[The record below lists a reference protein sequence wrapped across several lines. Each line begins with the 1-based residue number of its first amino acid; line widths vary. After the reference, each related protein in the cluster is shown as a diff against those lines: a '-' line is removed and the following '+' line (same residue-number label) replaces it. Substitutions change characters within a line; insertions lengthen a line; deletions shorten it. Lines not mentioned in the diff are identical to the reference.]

1 MLKDHLVGRDQT
13 MQKHKAIPMIV
24 ILIMLM
30 AGISTAEMTM
40 QAGAGG
46 PSGVYTT
53 GSIYIASTPAGA
65 SATLDGGQ
73 AQLFTPG
80 TFKGV
85 EPGSHKVVIA
95 LQGFQPY
102 TTTVKVTTGTT
113 QNVFASLLPV
123 TSPGGLS
130 VSSTPKGA
138 GLYVDDLYMGK
149 TNQIVGNLAA
159 GPHTVKITEAGYE
172 TWHDTV
178 TVKSGEILPVTA
190 ILIEESAPAHGDLLV
205 SSTPSGASVYVDGD
219 YCGSTPSDDLLDI
232 NDIVPGTHDVTV
244 KKPGFMDYTTRINIG
259 AGGKER
265 VFASLQPAA
274 LTAASVDITSTP
286 GGADVF
292 VNNVYMGI
300 SPLTFHDVQEGTYT
314 VEIRMPGY
322 SSFSSSGQVIPGQ
335 SIHVIA
341 ALSPVATPVPTTKA
355 PISPFLVL
363 ISLIIVGIAGSVR
376 LFRFF
381 DLPR

>member
-1 MLKDHLVGRDQT
+1 
-13 MQKHKAIPMIV
+13 
-24 ILIMLM
+24 
-30 AGISTAEMTM
+30 
-40 QAGAGG
+40 
-46 PSGVYTT
+46 
-53 GSIYIASTPAGA
+53 
-65 SATLDGGQ
+65 
-73 AQLFTPG
+73 
-80 TFKGV
+80 
-85 EPGSHKVVIA
+85 
-95 LQGFQPY
+95 
-102 TTTVKVTTGTT
+102 
-113 QNVFASLLPV
+113 
-123 TSPGGLS
+123 
-130 VSSTPKGA
+130 
-138 GLYVDDLYMGK
+138 
-149 TNQIVGNLAA
+149 
-159 GPHTVKITEAGYE
+159 
-172 TWHDTV
+172 
-178 TVKSGEILPVTA
+178 
-190 ILIEESAPAHGDLLV
+190 
-205 SSTPSGASVYVDGD
+205 
-219 YCGSTPSDDLLDI
+219 
-232 NDIVPGTHDVTV
+232 VTV

>member
-1 MLKDHLVGRDQT
+1 

-172 TWHDTV
+172 IWHDTV

-190 ILIEESAPAHGDLLV
+190 ILIEESAHAHGDLLV